1 MTVPGEFI
9 YEGGF
14 KDGAYH
20 EQGKMI
26 WENGDSYDGCWKK
39 NRMEG
44 PGLFKHHDGFSMKGS
59 FKANY
64 FIDDKTLRNPQMSE
78 KEYFLFKKQGK
89 EVAKQKER
97 N

>member
-1 MTVPGEFI
+1 
-9 YEGGF
+9 
-14 KDGAYH
+14 
-20 EQGKMI
+20 MI

-97 N
+97 NQKVKNGFVVKLKAAETEKFV

>member
-1 MTVPGEFI
+1 MFIQGFWDRDQKNGQGKLTVPGEFT

-20 EQGKMI
+20 EYGKMI
-26 WENGDSYDGCWKK
+26 WENGDSYDGSWKK

-44 PGLFKHHDGFSMKGS
+44 GGVFKHHDGFALKGS

-64 FIDDKTLRNPQMSE
+64 FID
-78 KEYFLFKKQGK
+78 
-89 EVAKQKER
+89 
-97 N
+97 